1 MVKTVGEPSLYTS
14 LSEQQK
20 LARLLRSGIRANWEP
35 HRTKGFA
42 MGYAVQI
49 RGLELLEVSRRGT
62 SVRTGVAGMEGQ
74 DALVSTVLM
83 KKLERA
89 AVRTLYTLGLDSG
102 EVVLMP
108 ALGEGY
114 EVRSVDE
121 APWRHDSRL
130 QRLYQ
135 SRESAHGQETEGHH
149 TVGYGRA
156 LVGMDPEFILVRG
169 ERGKVV
175 PASRF
180 LERWGE
186 AGCDAVTR
194 RERTLF
200 PIAELRPAPS
210 SEPERLLLHLRKALA
225 AASSRITDRSL
236 LWRAGAMPQPGLP
249 LGGHLHFSRVRL
261 EAELLRALDNYLAL
275 PIAILEDPKS
285 SARRPR
291 YGILGDFRQKE
302 HGGFEYRT
310 LPSFLISPLL
320 TKGVIGAAYLIAEHF
335 QELSQRPLDQEE
347 IHAAFYAADRDSLY
361 TCLKPL
367 LQEMEKVADYGRY
380 EPFTEPLFRKLRAG
394 GHWDEM
400 RDIRPL
406 WRLPT

>member
-1 MVKTVGEPSLYTS
+1 MVKTLGDPSLYAG

-35 HRTKGFA
+35 SRTKGFA
-42 MGYAVQI
+42 LGYAVQI
-49 RGLELLEVSRRGT
+49 RELELLEVSRRGT
-62 SVRTGVAGMEGQ
+62 AARMRIMAVEGQ
-74 DALVSTVLM
+74 DESISSVLM

-102 EVVLMP
+102 EVILMP
-108 ALGEGY
+108 AMDAGY
-114 EVRSVDE
+114 EVRSVRE
-121 APWRHDSRL
+121 APWMEDSRL
-130 QRLYQ
+130 QRMYQ
-135 SRESAHGQETEGHH
+135 SRESAHAQEKAERDIA
-149 TVGYGRA
+149 GYGRA
-156 LVGMDPEFILVRG
+156 LVGMDPEFILVR
-169 ERGKVV
+169 RDQGKVV

-210 SEPERLLLHLRKALA
+210 SEPERLLRHLRKALA

-261 EAELLRALDNYLAL
+261 EAEVLRALDNYLAL
-275 PIAILEDPKS
+275 PIATLEDPKS
-285 SARRPR
+285 TARRPR
-291 YGILGDFRQKE
+291 YGILGDFRRKE

-320 TKGVIGAAYLIAEHF
+320 AKGVIGAAYLIAEHYR
-335 QELSQRPLDQEE
+335 ELHLRPLDQEE
-347 IHAAFYAADRDSLY
+347 IHAAFYAADRDRLY
-361 TCLKPL
+361 TCLEPL
-367 LQEMEKVADYGRY
+367 LQGMEKVVDYERY
-380 EPFTEPLFRKLRAG
+380 EPFTGPLFRELRSG

>member
-1 MVKTVGEPSLYTS
+1 MVKTVGEPSLYAN

-35 HRTKGFA
+35 SRTKGFA

-49 RGLELLEVSRRGT
+49 RGLELHEVRRRGT
-62 SVRTGVAGMEGQ
+62 SERMGMGAVEGQ
-74 DALVSTVLM
+74 EKSISTVLM

-102 EVVLMP
+102 EVILMP
-108 ALGEGY
+108 APGEGY
-114 EVRSVDE
+114 EVRSVKE
-121 APWRHDSRL
+121 APWRQNSRL

-135 SRESAHGQETEGHH
+135 SAHGQETAEHH
-149 TVGYGRA
+149 TVGYGGA

-169 ERGKVV
+169 EQGKVV

-210 SEPERLLLHLRKALA
+210 NEPGRLLRHLRKALA

-261 EAELLRALDNYLAL
+261 EVELLRSLDNYLAL

-291 YGILGDFRQKE
+291 YGILGDFRRKE

-320 TKGVIGAAYLIAEHF
+320 AKGVIGAAYLIAEHYK
-335 QELSQRPLDQEE
+335 ELSHRPLDQEE
-347 IHAAFYAADRDSLY
+347 IHAAFYAADRASLY
-361 TCLKPL
+361 TCLEPL
-367 LQEMEKVADYGRY
+367 LQGMEKVADYERY
-380 EPFTEPLFRKLRAG
+380 EPFTGPLFRELRAG